1 MTKTHRIPAT
11 FMLAATLC
19 AAALAGFGTAAQA
32 APELVTNGSFNS
44 TTATSNIEF
53 GDSYTPGKYAVD
65 GWSGSGYALFFT
77 SAASS
82 TTQSAIGQY
91 DSNGTGAEKLWGP
104 VSASKTGGGSFIAM
118 DGDPAQGV
126 QGSVS
131 QTINGLVSG
140 LQYQLSFDWAA
151 GQLQSRTGAT
161 TEQLQ
166 VSFGGTAQSTQI
178 LSNPSQ
184 GFSGWY
190 HQVFTFTAAQSSQ
203 LLSFLSIG
211 TPSGLPPIA
220 LLDNVSLVQVP
231 EPVSMAL
238 LGVGLV
244 GLGAARRARRRS

>member
-1 MTKTHRIPAT
+1 MAQRHIAFVTLL
-11 FMLAATLC
+11 LAATLGG
-19 AAALAGFGTAAQA
+19 AAHAG
-32 APELVTNGSFNS
+32 PVELVTNGSFNS
-44 TTATSNIEF
+44 TTATSNTEF

-91 DSNGTGAEKLWGP
+91 DGSGNGAEKLWGP
-104 VSASKTGGGSFIAM
+104 VSASKAGGGSFIAM
-118 DGDPAQGV
+118 DGDPTQGV

-166 VSFGGTAQSTQI
+166 ASLGGINQSTAVV
-178 LSNPSQ
+178 SNPNQ
-184 GFSGWY
+184 GFTGWY
-190 HQVFTFTAAQSSQ
+190 HQVFTFTAYQSSE

-211 TPSGLPPIA
+211 TPTGLPPIA
-220 LLDNVSLVQVP
+220 TLDNVSLVQVP

-244 GLGAARRARRRS
+244 GLGAARRSRRKG